1 MIIEE
6 KIKVVS
12 SSIEEEIPPNIL
24 FNLKL
29 IEEVGIAKISMM
41 KKLIQNGEI
50 PIVKIGNKIHI
61 KRSDLI
67 NFINANTTSLKQ

>member
-6 KIKVVS
+6 KIKVIS
-12 SSIEEEIPPNIL
+12 SSIEDELPPNIL

-29 IEEVGIAKISMM
+29 IDETGIAKISMM

-61 KRSDLI
+61 KRSDLV
-67 NFINANTTSLKQ
+67 NFINANTISSNQ